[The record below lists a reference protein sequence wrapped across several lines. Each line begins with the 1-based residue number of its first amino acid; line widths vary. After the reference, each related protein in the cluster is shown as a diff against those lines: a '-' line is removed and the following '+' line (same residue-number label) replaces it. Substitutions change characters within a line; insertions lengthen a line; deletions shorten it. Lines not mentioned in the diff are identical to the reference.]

1 MIERIEIPRKILEWA
16 ITRGGYDIDD
26 FLVSNQKVSEWMDGT
41 NQPTIKQLEA
51 FSNRVHLPFGYL
63 FLENPAVEQFPI
75 PFFRGG
81 ANDGHFDINTYE
93 TILTLQY
100 RQNWLVDY
108 LSDNLFDECSYV
120 GSVNYRTPLERIVD
134 QVRSL
139 LDFPLT
145 WAYSQRTQEDAVN
158 HVTERLEEI
167 GVTVV
172 FNGIVGNNTHRKIN
186 VEECR
191 GFSLVDTI
199 APFIFVNA
207 ADSKTAQ
214 LFTLIHE
221 FAHLLLGYS
230 SGFGGDL
237 DSQQNVNERLC
248 DRVAAEFL
256 VPKEEFLKQWNNDID
271 RIAKRF
277 KVSPI
282 VIARRAR
289 DLDLITR
296 QEFNNFYEEYVSHL
310 HEINRLRGG
319 NYYFNTK
326 KRLGYTF
333 AVHVNN
339 ALRSR
344 QISYVEAYRLT
355 GLYGETYNKFMSSL

>member
-1 MIERIEIPRKILEWA
+1 M
-16 ITRGGYDIDD
+16 
-26 FLVSNQKVSEWMDGT
+26 
-41 NQPTIKQLEA
+41 
-51 FSNRVHLPFGYL
+51 
-63 FLENPAVEQFPI
+63 
-75 PFFRGG
+75 
-81 ANDGHFDINTYE
+81 
-93 TILTLQY
+93 
-100 RQNWLVDY
+100 
-108 LSDNLFDECSYV
+108 
-120 GSVNYRTPLERIVD
+120 
-134 QVRSL
+134 
-139 LDFPLT
+139 
-145 WAYSQRTQEDAVN
+145 
-158 HVTERLEEI
+158 
-167 GVTVV
+167 
-172 FNGIVGNNTHRKIN
+172 
-186 VEECR
+186 
-191 GFSLVDTI
+191 
-199 APFIFVNA
+199 
-207 ADSKTAQ
+207 
-214 LFTLIHE
+214 
-221 FAHLLLGYS
+221 
-230 SGFGGDL
+230 
-237 DSQQNVNERLC
+237 
-248 DRVAAEFL
+248 
-256 VPKEEFLKQWNNDID
+256 PKEEFLKQWNNDID